1 VIEVFDCAQGSPEWF
16 DCRKGIPTASEFH
29 KLFMKGQKKGEES
42 KTRRRYML
50 ELIGE
55 RMTGQPRD
63 TYSSYHMERGKEMEA
78 EACKLYAMIEDADLQ
93 TVGFIRRDE
102 KAGCSPDRLVGKNG
116 LLQIKTMMPPLL
128 LDLHLTTKPED
139 YTEHD
144 CQLYGELW
152 VAGHEREW
160 SELFIYWP
168 GIKPFRKRVYR
179 DEVKIKSIELGVEL
193 FHNEM
198 AELMQRLEAA

>member
-1 VIEVFDCAQGSPEWF
+1 MIEIFDCVQGSPEWF

-29 KLFMKGQKKGEES
+29 KLLMKGQKKGEES

-78 EACKLYAMIEDADLQ
+78 EACKLYAMLEDIDLQ
-93 TVGFIRRDE
+93 TVGFIRRD
-102 KAGCSPDRLVGKNG
+102 KRAGCSPDRLVGSNG

-128 LDLHLTTKPED
+128 LDLHLTKKPAD
-139 YTEHD
+139 YDEHD

-152 VAGHEREW
+152 VAEREW
-160 SELFIYWP
+160 TELFIYWP
-168 GIKPFRKRVYR
+168 GIKPYRKRVYR
-179 DEVKIKSIELGVEL
+179 DEAKIKSIELGVEML
-193 FHNEM
+193 HNEM
-198 AELMQRLEAA
+198 DELMQQLEAA

>member
-1 VIEVFDCAQGSPEWF
+1 MIEVFDCAQGSPEWF

-29 KLFMKGQKKGEES
+29 KLLMRGVKKGDES

-63 TYSSYHMERGKEMEA
+63 TYSSFHMERGKEMEA
-78 EACKLYAMIEDADLQ
+78 EACKLYAMLEDAELQ

-102 KAGCSPDRLVGKNG
+102 KAGCSPDRLVGGDG

-128 LDLHLTTKPED
+128 LDLHLTTAPEE

-152 VAGHEREW
+152 ISEREW
-160 SELFIYWP
+160 TDLLVYWP
-168 GIKPFRKRVYR
+168 GIKPYRKRLYR
-179 DEVKIKSIELGVEL
+179 DETKIKSIELGVEMFL
-193 FHNEM
+193 SEM
-198 AELMQRLEAA
+198 LETMSKLEAA